1 MHEFPGT
8 GHAFFYFL
16 FSFFTAGNAIM
27 KSNEFCRNDGRSSRS
42 DEKDKNVI
50 GPSKQGIKRRNYVRG
65 TNAGNHL
72 PEMWEKT
79 FIFSLGQHQ
88 CHGAPGYAGKGKK

>member
-1 MHEFPGT
+1 MKLNDFVGMMA
-8 GHAFFYFL
+8 GHRCKM
-16 FSFFTAGNAIM
+16 SG
-27 KSNEFCRNDGRSSRS
+27 E
-42 DEKDKNVI
+42 NV
-50 GPSKQGIKRRNYVRG
+50 GGSSKQEIKRRNYARG

-72 PEMWEKT
+72 SEMWEKT

>member
-1 MHEFPGT
+1 
-8 GHAFFYFL
+8 
-16 FSFFTAGNAIM
+16 M
-27 KSNEFCRNDGRSSRS
+27 KSNEFCGNDGRSPMQNGG
-42 DEKDKNVI
+42 ENV
-50 GPSKQGIKRRNYVRG
+50 GGSSKQGIKRRNYVRG

-88 CHGAPGYAGKGKK
+88 CHGALGYAGKGKK